1 MDTQWRT
8 FTFRRIK
15 VSKFVKIQTKKLKYI
30 IKMGILL
37 KKTFPLYAVQVGD
50 QVHVTRQVEQGREWQ
65 RKATKEHKPTAYK
78 ICRSWEG
85 VKKFRQAVL
94 TPLLV
99 EKVRSKMRERLVE
112 ALSLI
117 HI

>member
-1 MDTQWRT
+1 
-8 FTFRRIK
+8 
-15 VSKFVKIQTKKLKYI
+15 
-30 IKMGILL
+30 MGILL

-65 RKATKEHKPTAYK
+65 RKARKEHKPTAYK

-112 ALSLI
+112 AFIEGMENMDEDEDEEADPFEDAPRDFRTFFISNMI
-117 HI
+117 